1 MSILGIVSKKLEDLP
16 SGAVPRELEAFSQQL
31 KQTQMQQKVG
41 KHAHMYSLYTQI
53 RDYSSKGITS
63 FKETAALDL
72 WYQIFRESAPHGT
85 LVLK

>member
-1 MSILGIVSKKLEDLP
+1 MSISGIVSKKLEDLT

-31 KQTQMQQKVG
+31 KQTQIQQKAG
-41 KHAHMYSLYTQI
+41 KHALMYSLYTHI
-53 RDYSSKGITS
+53 RNYSSKGITS
-63 FKETAALDL
+63 FKGTAALDF